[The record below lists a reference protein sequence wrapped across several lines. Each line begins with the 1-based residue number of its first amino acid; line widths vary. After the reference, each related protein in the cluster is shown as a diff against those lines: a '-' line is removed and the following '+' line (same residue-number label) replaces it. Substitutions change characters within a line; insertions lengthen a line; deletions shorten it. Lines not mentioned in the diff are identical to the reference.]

1 MLIYFY
7 ICLLTSSDSLDLYQ
21 LISYKVRAMAN
32 IQVCSLNSILYLC
45 VNCLSLVYVIFN
57 LSNTVKQQL
66 LESFLQEVRMVATI
80 QVWIFS

>member
-1 MLIYFY
+1 
-7 ICLLTSSDSLDLYQ
+7 
-21 LISYKVRAMAN
+21 MAN

-66 LESFLQEVRMVATI
+66 LESFLQEVRVVATI
-80 QVWIFS
+80 QVCIFHKLIVTAQPQPQPQPQSNTTKKFGVKE